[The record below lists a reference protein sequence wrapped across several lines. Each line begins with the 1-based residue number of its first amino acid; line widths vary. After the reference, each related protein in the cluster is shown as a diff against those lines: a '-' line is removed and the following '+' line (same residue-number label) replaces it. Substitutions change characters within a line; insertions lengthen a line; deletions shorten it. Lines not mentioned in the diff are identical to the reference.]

1 MRGGLLI
8 REARRRAALT
18 QAELAQRLATSQ
30 STVARWETGRQAPSF
45 DTVIR
50 ALRAC
55 GLDLD
60 IHLVPYDDSDASLF
74 DRHLA
79 MTPDQRLDWLQG
91 LLAWERT
98 LQEAKRVDT
107 AV

>member
-18 QAELAQRLATSQ
+18 QAELARRLSTSQ
-30 STVARWETGRQAPSF
+30 STVARWETGRQAPNF

-74 DRHLA
+74 DGYLR
-79 MTPDQRLDWLQG
+79 MTPQQRYESLMN
-91 LLAWERT
+91 LLAF
-98 LQEAKRVDT
+98 EAEAHR
-107 AV
+107 ARRIS